1 MNPQSPSVPEV
12 EAIEASRRVDD
23 GALLLDVR
31 NPDEW
36 EAGHAEGAVWIP
48 LRELEA
54 RHGELPTDRSIMVI
68 CRSGARS
75 ARAAEALN
83 VWGHDATNVAGGSL
97 AWTGAGLP
105 FVADDG
111 RPPTVA

>member
-1 MNPQSPSVPEV
+1 MSPQSPVPEV
-12 EAIEASRRVDD
+12 EATEASRRIAD

-31 NPDEW
+31 NADEW

-48 LRELEA
+48 LGELEA
-54 RHGELPTDRSIMVI
+54 RHGELPTDRPIMAI
-68 CRSGARS
+68 CRSGVRS
-75 ARAAEALN
+75 AKAAEALN
-83 VWGHDATNVAGGSL
+83 AAGHDATNVAGGSQ
-97 AWTGAGLP
+97 AWAAAGLP